1 MSMNSKYLPLGTPV
15 RIMGY
20 VHKTSDIRMYGQ
32 QLTNVSSWE
41 PVPRPPSTA
50 RRTLETGIIVG
61 VRTLSSCDAEIT
73 EAEGIQVRRTYD
85 HFQAY
90 LVAPDLYRAPVRCT
104 LDQVQPLDV
113 EEAAA

>member
-1 MSMNSKYLPLGTPV
+1 MSTSSRYLPLGTPV

-20 VHKTSDIRMYGQ
+20 VHKTNNIRMYGQ

-41 PVPRPPSTA
+41 PVPHPPSTA

-113 EEAAA
+113 EGSAS